1 MNLKVVFYSVGKL
14 IKFLGAL
21 MGIPC
26 VLSLIYREPDFLPLA
41 ISVAVTLLGG
51 YLIERFCS
59 RAKDEEIRHREAFA
73 IVSLGW
79 VVVAFFGTI
88 PFLLAGTFS
97 SFIDAYFET
106 RSLLNLQFQHLNSS
120 LDKDF

>member
-14 IKFLGAL
+14 TKFLGAL

-26 VLSLIYREPDFLPLA
+26 IVSLAYREPDFLPLG
-41 ISVAVTLLGG
+41 ISAALTLFSG
-51 YLIERFCS
+51 YLVEKLCS

-79 VVVAFFGTI
+79 VVVALFGRN
-88 PFLLAGTFS
+88 LLQLC
-97 SFIDAYFET
+97 
-106 RSLLNLQFQHLNSS
+106 RCLL
-120 LDKDF
+120 